1 MPSSP
6 HVGQCAGEPFAAVA
20 GCLII
25 SSYLVL
31 FILFYIATYKRS
43 GKKVQKTHLERAA
56 ISMEKKQVPTVAET
70 EKAATKAS
78 KNVVEALNN
87 TASLS

>member
-20 GCLII
+20 GCLIL

-31 FILFYIATYKRS
+31 FILFYLATYKKG
-43 GKKVQKTHLERAA
+43 GKKSQKTHVERAA
-56 ISMEKKQVPTVAET
+56 ISMEKKQVPTAAET
-70 EKAATKAS
+70 EQAASNATKKVAATFS
-78 KNVVEALNN
+78 
-87 TASLS
+87 